1 MSKKKTKK
9 VEEEVDDVLIENK
22 DSSNDNDD
30 FSKITDEMSIFIKK
44 KELIP
49 SDFVKIKSQFDF
61 NNQVVIFRQRA
72 LKHIGEQTMSK
83 YPTLL
88 TKSQFRMML
97 HDHDTRFQK
106 QKKEMIQKIRHE
118 ENKSGSVV
126 GRTRSERRRNEIEIL
141 KNGKGLHDLLDGYV
155 IHI

>member
-1 MSKKKTKK
+1 MSKKKNKK
-9 VEEEVDDVLIENK
+9 VEDETDDILIENK

-30 FSKITDEMSIFIKK
+30 FSKISDSISIFIKK

-61 NNQVVIFRQRA
+61 NDQIVIFRQRS
-72 LKHIGEQTMSK
+72 LKHIGEQTMNK

-97 HDHDTRFQK
+97 HDHDTRHQK
-106 QKKEMIQKIRHE
+106 QKKKMI
-118 ENKSGSVV
+118 
-126 GRTRSERRRNEIEIL
+126 
-141 KNGKGLHDLLDGYV
+141 
-155 IHI
+155 

>member
-9 VEEEVDDVLIENK
+9 VEEEVDDILIENK

-30 FSKITDEMSIFIKK
+30 FSKISDTMSIFIKK

-61 NNQVVIFRQRA
+61 NDQIVIFRQRS

-97 HDHDTRFQK
+97 HDHNTRFQK
-106 QKKEMIQKIRHE
+106 EKKEIIQKIRHE
-118 ENKSGSVV
+118 ENKSGLAS
-126 GRTRSERRRNEIEIL
+126 GRTRSESRRNEIEIL
-141 KNGKGLHDLLDGYV
+141 KSVKAYTICLMV
-155 IHI
+155 M

>member
-30 FSKITDEMSIFIKK
+30 FSKISDEMSIFIKM

-61 NNQVVIFRQRA
+61 NNQVVIFRQRS
-72 LKHIGEQTMSK
+72 LKHIGEQTMNK

-88 TKSQFRMML
+88 TKSQFRILL

-106 QKKEMIQKIRHE
+106 EKKEMIKQIRHE

-126 GRTRSERRRNEIEIL
+126 GRTRSEIRRNEIEIL

-155 IHI
+155 INM

>member
-61 NNQVVIFRQRA
+61 NNQVVIFRQRS

-106 QKKEMIQKIRHE
+106 QKKEIIQKIRHE
-118 ENKSGSVV
+118 ENKSGSVA
-126 GRTRSERRRNEIEIL
+126 GRTRAETRRNEIEIL
-141 KNGKGLHDLLDGYV
+141 KNGKGLHDIIDGYV
-155 IHI
+155 INI

>member
-61 NNQVVIFRQRA
+61 NNQVVIFRQRS

-106 QKKEMIQKIRHE
+106 EKKEMIQKIRHE
-118 ENKSGSVV
+118 ENKSGLVS
-126 GRTRSERRRNEIEIL
+126 GRTRAETRRNEIEIL

-155 IHI
+155 INI

>member
-9 VEEEVDDVLIENK
+9 VEEEVDDILIENK

-30 FSKITDEMSIFIKK
+30 FSKISDTMSIFIKK

-61 NNQVVIFRQRA
+61 NNQVVIFRQRS

-97 HDHDTRFQK
+97 HDHNTRFQK
-106 QKKEMIQKIRHE
+106 EKKEIIQKIRHE
-118 ENKSGSVV
+118 ENKSGTVV
-126 GRTRSERRRNEIEIL
+126 GRTRAETRRNEI
-141 KNGKGLHDLLDGYV
+141 
-155 IHI
+155 

>member
-72 LKHIGEQTMSK
+72 LKHIGEQQCRS
-83 YPTLL
+83 
-88 TKSQFRMML
+88 
-97 HDHDTRFQK
+97 
-106 QKKEMIQKIRHE
+106 IQ
-118 ENKSGSVV
+118 
-126 GRTRSERRRNEIEIL
+126 L
-141 KNGKGLHDLLDGYV
+141 Y
-155 IHI
+155 